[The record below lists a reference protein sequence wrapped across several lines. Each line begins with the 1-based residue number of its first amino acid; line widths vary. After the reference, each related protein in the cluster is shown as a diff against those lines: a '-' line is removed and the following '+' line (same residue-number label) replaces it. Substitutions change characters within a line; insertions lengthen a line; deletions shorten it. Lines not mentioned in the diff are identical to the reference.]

1 MKTTILEFMSKD
13 HDRLD
18 NLFEEFNKLRK
29 SDISRAKP
37 LFLNFSAGLQAHIAW
52 EEDILFP
59 IFERETGMRDAGPT
73 AVMRMEHGQIKNF
86 LEDISGKV
94 LAGELDGIDEL
105 GTKLLQVLGSHN
117 MKEENILYP
126 AIDDLTNEQEKKQAI
141 ERMTEL
147 PSENFA

>member
-1 MKTTILEFMSKD
+1 MSKD
-13 HDRLD
+13 HDSLD

-52 EEDILFP
+52 DEDILFP

>member
-13 HDRLD
+13 HDSLD

-37 LFLNFSAGLQAHIAW
+37 LLLNFSAGLQAHIAW

-126 AIDDLTNEQEKKQAI
+126 AIDNLTNEQEKKQAI

>member
-1 MKTTILEFMSKD
+1 MKTTILEFMNKD

-37 LFLNFSAGLQAHIAW
+37 LFLSFRAGLQAHIAW

-59 IFERETGMRDAGPT
+59 IFERETGMHATGPT
-73 AVMRMEHGQIKNF
+73 AVMRMEHRQIKNF
-86 LEDISGKV
+86 LEEISGKV
-94 LAGELDGIDEL
+94 LADELDGIDESEI
-105 GTKLLQVLGSHN
+105 KLLEVLGSHN
-117 MKEENILYP
+117 LKEENILYP

>member
-13 HDRLD
+13 HDSLD

-59 IFERETGMRDAGPT
+59 IFERGTGMYDTGPT
-73 AVMRMEHGQIKNF
+73 AVMRMEHGHIKNF
-86 LEDISGKV
+86 LEEISGKV
-94 LAGELDGIDEL
+94 LADELDEL
-105 GTKLLQVLGSHN
+105 GIKLLEVLGSHN
-117 MKEENILYP
+117 QKEENILYP
-126 AIDDLTNEQEKKQAI
+126 AIDNLTNEQEKKQAI

>member
-1 MKTTILEFMSKD
+1 MKTTILEFMSED

-37 LFLNFSAGLQAHIAW
+37 LFLNFSTGLQAHIAW

-59 IFERETGMRDAGPT
+59 IFERATGMRDAGPT
-73 AVMRMEHGQIKNF
+73 AVMRMEHRQIKNF
-86 LEDISGKV
+86 LEAISGKV
-94 LAGELDGIDEL
+94 LADELDEL
-105 GTKLLQVLGSHN
+105 SIKLLEVLGSHN

>member
-1 MKTTILEFMSKD
+1 MSKD
-13 HDRLD
+13 HDSLD

-126 AIDDLTNEQEKKQAI
+126 AIDNLTNEQEKKQAI

>member
-1 MKTTILEFMSKD
+1 MKTTILEFMSED

-37 LFLNFSAGLQAHIAW
+37 LFVNFRVGLQAHIAW

-59 IFERETGMRDAGPT
+59 IFERETGMHDSGPT
-73 AVMRMEHGQIKNF
+73 AVMRMEHRHIKNF
-86 LEDISGKV
+86 LEEISGKV
-94 LAGELDGIDEL
+94 LADELDGIDEL
-105 GTKLLQVLGSHN
+105 GIKLLEVLGSHN
-117 MKEENILYP
+117 QKEENILYP
-126 AIDDLTNEQEKKQAI
+126 AIDNLTNEQEKKQAI